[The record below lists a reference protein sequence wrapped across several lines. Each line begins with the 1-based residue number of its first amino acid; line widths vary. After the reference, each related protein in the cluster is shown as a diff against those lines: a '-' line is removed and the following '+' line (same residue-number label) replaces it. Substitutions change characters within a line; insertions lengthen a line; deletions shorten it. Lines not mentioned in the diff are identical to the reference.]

1 MMNLPPNNREPFNQN
16 GNANKLH
23 FPPTELS
30 DVSEEIEDVQG
41 REYDPRTVKIIQR
54 SFILLTVI
62 GLIVGVFMAAG
73 VLYLMQR
80 FNITGRPAQ
89 LEQPINR

>member
-1 MMNLPPNNREPFNQN
+1 MNFPSNNPDPFNQN

-23 FPPTELS
+23 FPQPEPS
-30 DVSEEIEDVQG
+30 EVSEEIEDVKG
-41 REYDPRTVKIIQR
+41 VKHDPRTVEIIQR
-54 SFILLTVI
+54 SFIILTVI
-62 GLIVGVFMAAG
+62 GLVFGVFMAAG

>member
-23 FPPTELS
+23 FPQAES
-30 DVSEEIEDVQG
+30 SEVSEEIEDVKG
-41 REYDPRTVKIIQR
+41 RDYDPRTVKIIQR
-54 SFILLTVI
+54 SFILLTVV

-80 FNITGRPAQ
+80 FNVPGHPTQ

>member
-23 FPPTELS
+23 FPQADSSEFP
-30 DVSEEIEDVQG
+30 EEIEDVKGQ
-41 REYDPRTVKIIQR
+41 EYDPRTVKIIQR
-54 SFILLTVI
+54 SFIFLTVI

-73 VLYLMQR
+73 VLYVMQK